1 MIPARGLWYGV
12 PFLMR
17 FRGCR
22 AAVCLLAVLATGCRT
37 AVALDPAVIG
47 DAQTAARV
55 KTALVNDPDLGVR
68 AIEVTVAGGVARLS
82 GRVRSQAERDRAVA
96 LAREVPGVTRVESAL
111 SLGADA
117 VPSSDPSETPA
128 APSAEQEAFEVD
140 GSPRLLALGAS
151 MGWSRPSGEALRSR
165 TAIGPLIRLG
175 SGRGLGVAIGFDWF
189 KADFMTPDSRGT
201 SVALVNVRPVMA
213 GLSYTFATDRLS
225 VSPGIV
231 GGVAFN
237 SLSITETGAV
247 GGALAVE
254 VDNSLAWRP
263 GVSVWFDASRR
274 LAVNLS
280 AGYVATGLDLT
291 VLDGGRLAKHHTSGS
306 TLMLRGGLA
315 YKVF

>member
-1 MIPARGLWYGV
+1 MRIRG
-12 PFLMR
+12 FT
-17 FRGCR
+17 
-22 AAVCLLAVLATGCRT
+22 AAVSLLAVLAAGCRT
-37 AVALDPAVIG
+37 AAVLDPAAIG

-82 GRVRSQAERDRAVA
+82 GRVRSQVELDRAVA
-96 LAREVPGVTRVESAL
+96 LTRAVPGVSRVESAL
-111 SLGADA
+111 RLGADPA
-117 VPSSDPSETPA
+117 STSDPGETPA
-128 APSAEQEAFEVD
+128 SPSRVPEAFENEGD
-140 GSPRLLALGAS
+140 PRLLALGAS
-151 MGWSRPSGEALRSR
+151 VGWSRPASEALRSR

-175 SGRGLGVAIGFDWF
+175 SGPGLGVAIGFDWF
-189 KADFMTPDSRGT
+189 KADIMTPDSRGT

-254 VDNSLAWRP
+254 VDNSLAWRS

-280 AGYVATGLDLT
+280 AGYVVTALDLT
-291 VLDGGRLAKHHTSGS
+291 VLDGGLLAKHHTSGS

>member
-1 MIPARGLWYGV
+1 
-12 PFLMR
+12 MR
-17 FRGCR
+17 NR
-22 AAVCLLAVLATGCRT
+22 AFPAVCLLVVLSAGCRT
-37 AVALDPAVIG
+37 AAVIDPAVIG

-82 GRVRSQAERDRAVA
+82 GRVRSQAELDRAVA
-96 LAREVPGVTRVESAL
+96 LAGAVPGVARVESAL
-111 SLGADA
+111 RLDDSIATPG
-117 VPSSDPSETPA
+117 PGETPSPA
-128 APSAEQEAFEVD
+128 SSRLDEFEPD
-140 GSPRLLALGAS
+140 GSPGLLALGAS
-151 MGWSRPSGEALRSR
+151 LGWSRPSSEPLRSR
-165 TAIGPLIRLG
+165 AAIGPLIRLG

-189 KADFMTPDSRGT
+189 KADFMTGDATVP
-201 SVALVNVRPVMA
+201 SVAHVTVRPVMA
-213 GLSYTFATDRLS
+213 GLSYTFATDRVS

-254 VDNSLAWRP
+254 VKNSLAWRP
-263 GVSVWFDASRR
+263 GVSVWFDVNRR
-274 LAVNLS
+274 LAANVS
-280 AGYVATGLDLT
+280 TGYVVTAFDLT
-291 VLDGGRLAKHHTSGS
+291 VLDGGRLAKHRTSGS

>member
-1 MIPARGLWYGV
+1 
-12 PFLMR
+12 
-17 FRGCR
+17 
-22 AAVCLLAVLATGCRT
+22 VCLLAVLAAGCRT
-37 AVALDPAVIG
+37 AAVIDPAVIV

-55 KTALVNDPDLGVR
+55 KTALVNDPELGVR
-68 AIEVTVAGGVARLS
+68 AIEVTVAGGVASLS
-82 GRVRSQAERDRAVA
+82 GRVRSQAEFDRAVA
-96 LAREVPGVTRVESAL
+96 LTRAVPGVTRVESAAL
-111 SLGADA
+111 RLGADPA
-117 VPSSDPSETPA
+117 PSFDSSETPV
-128 APSAEQEAFEVD
+128 APSAELEAFEID

-151 MGWSRPSGEALRSR
+151 MGWSRPASEALRSR

-175 SGRGLGVAIGFDWF
+175 SGRGPGVAIGFDWF
-189 KADFMTPDSRGT
+189 KADLMAPDARGPR
-201 SVALVNVRPVMA
+201 VARVNVRPVMA
-213 GLSYTFATDRLS
+213 GLSYTFGTDRLS

-254 VDNSLAWRP
+254 VDNGLAWRP

-274 LAVNLS
+274 LAVNIS
-280 AGYVATGLDLT
+280 AGYVVTTLDLT
-291 VLDGGRLAKHHTSGS
+291 VLDAGRLAKQHTSGN